1 MLLHPTLQPIQRIS
15 AFRHIVFKSRIAELA
30 AIFIL
35 LPFNSERDESDITQE
50 LIKQGSETMRTKTL
64 QQLTLQELASIH
76 LDQYGH
82 PCQLADGWIQSGMGF
97 LVTEI
102 QQSLPRVYTGFFS
115 PLYGAFALLDQ
126 IGEIYKNTA
135 MADCGNDAA
144 SGIKKALYYFGGM
157 PFDSDEV
164 KALYGL
170 RNALMHNGSLLYR
183 GRFDKKTNAWDGP
196 FHRFRWNKSLEGPVK
211 LPGSPWDGVLD
222 NLTPRCTTE
231 INVAKI
237 CELAIASVGA
247 AKRALENNALGI
259 SLKEGEQELYYR
271 YLHHERP
278 RPSQEDESAN

>member
-1 MLLHPTLQPIQRIS
+1 
-15 AFRHIVFKSRIAELA
+15 
-30 AIFIL
+30 
-35 LPFNSERDESDITQE
+35 
-50 LIKQGSETMRTKTL
+50 
-64 QQLTLQELASIH
+64 
-76 LDQYGH
+76 
-82 PCQLADGWIQSGMGF
+82 MGF

-135 MADCGNDAA
+135 IPDCGNDAA

-157 PFDSDEV
+157 PFDNDEV

-183 GRFDKKTNAWDGP
+183 GRFNNKTNTWDGP
-196 FHRFRWNKSLEGPVK
+196 FHRFRWNKSLEKPIK

-222 NLTPRCTTE
+222 NLTPLCTTE

-237 CELAIASVGA
+237 CELAIESVA
-247 AKRALENNALGI
+247 AARRALDSNALGI
-259 SLKEGEQELYYR
+259 SLKEGEKELYYR
-271 YLHHERP
+271 YLHHHSP
-278 RPSQEDESAN
+278 TPDHED

>member
-1 MLLHPTLQPIQRIS
+1 MI
-15 AFRHIVFKSRIAELA
+15 
-30 AIFIL
+30 
-35 LPFNSERDESDITQE
+35 
-50 LIKQGSETMRTKTL
+50 TKTL

-82 PCQLADGWIQSGMGF
+82 PRQLADGWIQSGMGF

-135 MADCGNDAA
+135 IPDCGNDAA
-144 SGIKKALYYFGGM
+144 SGIKKSLYYFGGM

-183 GRFDKKTNAWDGP
+183 GRFNQKTNVWDGP
-196 FHRFRWNKSLEGPVK
+196 FHRFRWNKSLQGPIK
-211 LPGSPWDGVLD
+211 LPVSPWDGVLD
-222 NLTPRCTTE
+222 HLTPLCTTE

-237 CELAIASVGA
+237 CELAIESVA
-247 AKRALENNALGI
+247 AARMALDNNALAI
-259 SLKEGEQELYYR
+259 SLKEGEKELYYR
-271 YLHHERP
+271 YLHHQSP
-278 RPSQEDESAN
+278 MPIQENY